1 MQFCCLWH
9 NVETSCHNHFIVV
22 SRHQQTVSLTT
33 SDKCHN
39 LPWSG
44 GDVLITPVAGWSID
58 SNRSIASYSLR
69 IRISAYPTCI
79 QLGGPQW
86 NITMLFGMVKLQWLG
101 YRRWKFFEDMFIHFY
116 KIHECDRQTHRQ
128 TPHDSINCIASC
140 GKNYNHCTAF
150 QQKDWFLFL
159 FIKEILHPPVLNNN
173 LTQTSCT
180 HPFLRSSP
188 VAFVIIFKY
197 ILEKAYIPR

>member
-1 MQFCCLWH
+1 MVRWRRVDNTCSRLEHWQQSINSQLFAQNQDFCLPHLHSIRGSPMEYYHAVWYGKTTMAWLPKVKILWRYVYSFLQ
-9 NVETSCHNHFIVV
+9 NP
-22 SRHQQTVSLTT
+22 RMWQTNTQ
-33 SDKCHN
+33 D
-39 LPWSG
+39 
-44 GDVLITPVAGWSID
+44 
-58 SNRSIASYSLR
+58 
-69 IRISAYPTCI
+69 
-79 QLGGPQW
+79 
-86 NITMLFGMVKLQWLG
+86 
-101 YRRWKFFEDMFIHFY
+101 
-116 KIHECDRQTHRQ
+116 RQ

-197 ILEKAYIPR
+197 ILEKAYMPR